1 MGARRSGILLHMTS
15 LPTPYGV
22 GDLGPQAR
30 RFARLLASSR
40 QSLWQIL
47 PLNPIDP
54 ALGNSPY
61 SSPSAFA
68 GNKLL
73 ISPDLLAEQG
83 LLRPEDLEARPSFPE
98 GRVDYPL
105 ALGFKESLFQKVCRC
120 YKAFGF
126 PKSEMAVDF
135 RRFCSQNAHWLEDFA
150 LFLALKSHYKGK
162 AWSHWPSELK
172 RRDDGALADMRGRL
186 SLAIEKE
193 KLLQYLFF
201 KQWFSLKDCC
211 NRCGIKIIGDLPF
224 CVAYDSADVWSN
236 PEIFKLDEDKRP
248 LVVSGVPPDYFS
260 PTGQLWGGP
269 VYDWKALG
277 KTGYLWWIRRLEQSL
292 RLFDLFRIDH
302 FRGLVAQWEIPA
314 AGKTAIDGQWVQAPA
329 EDFFRALS
337 RSFLCLP
344 MLAEDLGY
352 ITPDVREIMSL
363 FDIPGMKVLLFAFG
377 EDMPKSPH
385 VPFSYQRN
393 CVVYTATHDT
403 NTVRGWFQEEAS
415 IKDKRRLWRY
425 LGRRAAAQEV
435 SWELIRLAMSSG
447 ADMAVIP
454 MQDLL
459 NLGEDA
465 RMNRPGESKG
475 NYQWRLQPYQIEQLD
490 GRLKDMAEAYGRG

>member
-1 MGARRSGILLHMTS
+1 MGARRSGILLHITS

-30 RFARLLASSR
+30 RFARLLASSG

-47 PLNPIDP
+47 PLNPTDP

-61 SSPSAFA
+61 SSSSAFA

-83 LLRPEDLEARPSFPE
+83 FLRPEDLEARPSFPE
-98 GRVDYPL
+98 GRVDYTL
-105 ALGFKESLFQKVCRC
+105 ALDFKESLFQKVCQR
-120 YKAFGF
+120 YKANGL
-126 PKSEMAVDF
+126 PKSEMDLDF
-135 RRFCSQNAHWLEDFA
+135 RRFCSQNAHWLEDFS

-186 SLAIEKE
+186 VAAVERE

-201 KQWFSLKDCC
+201 EQWFSLKDCC
-211 NRCGIKIIGDLPF
+211 NRVGVKIIGDLPF
-224 CVAYDSADVWSN
+224 CVAYDSADLWSH
-236 PEIFKLDEDKRP
+236 PEIFKLDEEGRP
-248 LVVSGVPPDYFS
+248 KVVSGVPPDYFS
-260 PTGQLWGGP
+260 PTGQRWGGP
-269 VYDWKALG
+269 VYDWKVLG

-314 AGKTAIDGQWVQAPA
+314 ASKTASDGQWVPAPA
-329 EDFFRALS
+329 EDFFLIIQ

-344 MLAEDLGY
+344 MVAEDLGY
-352 ITPDVREIMSL
+352 ITPDVREIMSR
-363 FDIPGMKVLLFAFG
+363 FEIPGMKVLLFAFG

-385 VPFSYQRN
+385 ATFRYHRS

-415 IKDKRRLWRY
+415 IQDKRRLWRY
-425 LGRRAAAQEV
+425 LGRRVAPEEV
-435 SWELIRLAMSSG
+435 SWELIRLAMSSV

-459 NLGEDA
+459 NLGEEA
-465 RMNRPGESKG
+465 RMNLPGESRG
-475 NYQWRLQPYQIEQLD
+475 NYQWRLLSLQMEQLD
-490 GRLKDMAEAYGRG
+490 SRLKDMAEAYGRG